1 MLKLSDLA
9 LISWTVLTAI
19 LQSIP
24 DNSKISSLRGSVSAL
39 SAYFPPC
46 GHGSS
51 CAGLSL
57 IMGWVFY
64 LESYFN
70 IIGWRM
76 MLFFSRDNLHSL
88 LPGIRNSGPPYT
100 GFRARESGSQRW
112 LSGIALHKRA
122 GVYPS
127 SPPFALLCRPLG
139 PSLEQIKH
147 SCPSQDICPLST
159 RRPSRAQFTLPPTP
173 PDWQMPRVKNSP
185 EC

>member
-70 IIGWRM
+70 IIGRRM

-100 GFRARESGSQRW
+100 GFRGSRVWIPEMTQRDCSAQEGW
-112 LSGIALHKRA
+112 CI
-122 GVYPS
+122 S